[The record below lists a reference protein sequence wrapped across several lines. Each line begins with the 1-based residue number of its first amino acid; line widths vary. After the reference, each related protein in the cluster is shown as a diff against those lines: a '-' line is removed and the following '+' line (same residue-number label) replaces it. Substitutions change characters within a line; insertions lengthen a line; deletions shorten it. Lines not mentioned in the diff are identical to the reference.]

1 MRNLSRF
8 DEGRDEALVCL
19 DLGSSAG
26 FAAGPCL
33 EGDFLLE
40 PGLEAGVC
48 FDDGGLVSV
57 EACSL
62 LGTCEACFE
71 VAVSDLF
78 VGEPSG
84 ENSISSITGG
94 PVW

>member
-1 MRNLSRF
+1 MTR
-8 DEGRDEALVCL
+8 L

-26 FAAGPCL
+26 FAAGLRL
-33 EGDFLLE
+33 EATFLLE
-40 PGLEAGVC
+40 TGLQAGVC
-48 FDDGGLVSV
+48 FNEGGMVSV

-62 LGTCEACFE
+62 PGTGEACFE

-84 ENSISSITGG
+84 EDPISSITGG
-94 PVW
+94 PCLVGLLLLENP